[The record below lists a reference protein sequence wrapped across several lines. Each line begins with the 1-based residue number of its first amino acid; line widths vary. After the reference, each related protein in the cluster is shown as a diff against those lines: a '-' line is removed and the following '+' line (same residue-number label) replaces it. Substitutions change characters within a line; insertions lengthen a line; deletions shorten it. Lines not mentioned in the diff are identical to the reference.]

1 MTSKRVDSG
10 DQGLEQRGVDLQGH
24 SDAEVELYVRFDIW
38 ALCVSEARFVM
49 NLCGEWQDWF
59 YLEIDPT
66 IEVYFTE
73 IAPFNL
79 VASCIHG
86 QHCKLEKEGAEKT
99 SKMSLKEGV
108 RRLGPPSLWV
118 RNREDITIEFLP
130 CSVAERINCAPSQI
144 HPNSWG
150 FMRAFQILMEYLEVK
165 PSLEVFFH
173 LFQAKGV
180 GRGMWVTLSSHQGLT
195 IFCPFKASYKDF
207 KEFYI
212 KVRSAEDSFPFF
224 LDGYLAE
231 KFPLYWNK
239 KPSQCLG
246 VEELSDRDAGDR
258 ESVIDYLES
267 RVPDCNTTSLKSFF
281 KQRDEKEVSSSQVV
295 KIEKGTELSKPLERR
310 RSVSLKRMCS
320 EEASGKKVIDLT
332 GGKGHGKDESME
344 EVVGFARSQEGLHG
358 FCGAEEQYPFTKV
371 VDDHFRS
378 KVDVELLGRV
388 GKVAAA
394 RYVQVR
400 AMEEEG
406 SKEDKMAELV
416 EAEKKLKLVMEQVA
430 LKERENVLLKEEGEK
445 MKAKVSQL
453 SKDKADLENRVV
465 ELCGEKKEAEVSKN
479 AHGFEMFAAAWDR
492 AKSQIEL
499 LVPGTDLEKMDPVK
513 VV

>member
-1 MTSKRVDSG
+1 MGFECAVLR
-10 DQGLEQRGVDLQGH
+10 Q
-24 SDAEVELYVRFDIW
+24 
-38 ALCVSEARFVM
+38 
-49 NLCGEWQDWF
+49 
-59 YLEIDPT
+59 
-66 IEVYFTE
+66 
-73 IAPFNL
+73 
-79 VASCIHG
+79 
-86 QHCKLEKEGAEKT
+86 
-99 SKMSLKEGV
+99 
-108 RRLGPPSLWV
+108 
-118 RNREDITIEFLP
+118 
-130 CSVAERINCAPSQI
+130 INCAPSQI

-165 PSLEVFFH
+165 PSLEIFFH

-180 GRGMWVTLSSHQGLT
+180 DIGMWVTLSSHQGRT
-195 IFCPFKASYKDF
+195 VFCPFKASYKDF

-224 LDGYLAE
+224 LDGHLAE

-246 VEELSDRDAGDR
+246 LEELSDRDTGLVEFLFLNLEGGKVLTTSELLKWDSDR

-267 RVPDCNTTSLKSFF
+267 RVSNCNTTSLKSFF
-281 KQRDEKEVSSSQVV
+281 KQRAEKEVSSSEVV
-295 KIEKGTELSKPLERR
+295 KIEKGPEVSKPLERR
-310 RSVSLKRMCS
+310 RPVSLKRMRY

-332 GGKGHGKDESME
+332 GGKGHGKDVSME
-344 EVVGFARSQEGLHG
+344 EVVGFARSQECLHG
-358 FCGAEEQYPFTKV
+358 FCGAEEVSSLWCEQYPFTKV

-394 RYVQVR
+394 RYVQVEAARLLCIGREWEVR

-416 EAEKKLKLVMEQVA
+416 EAEKKLKLVMEQ
-430 LKERENVLLKEEGEK
+430 
-445 MKAKVSQL
+445 AKVSQL

-479 AHGFEMFAAAWDR
+479 AHDFEMFAAAWDR

-499 LVPGTDLEKMDPVK
+499 LVPSADLEKMDPVK
-513 VV
+513 VVYNGELVDDDEVPAEGSDDHNPVE